1 MIIAPKRPNRQLR
14 SCVMHRRYAEHPC
27 RDSDEA
33 VPQNPLE
40 RVVAQGGNDCDHRH
54 AMVDAQKVR
63 RRSSVALQ
71 T

>member
-1 MIIAPKRPNRQLR
+1 
-14 SCVMHRRYAEHPC
+14 
-27 RDSDEA
+27 